1 MTEST
6 GESEGKGGQVMLSLR
21 VNSLL
26 TTWGREKGRKGERMK
41 LREGVRSKMELIKE
55 GSLEEV
61 SFKGEVREPSL

>member
-1 MTEST
+1 
-6 GESEGKGGQVMLSLR
+6 MLSLR